1 VATNPVRCDRWA
13 TRVIACAAASVLAA
27 SAAAQSTTTDG
38 NRARAIAALDRLM
51 LSGDPLHNSHDE
63 GAWLQAAVHDAFAR
77 NDQEIIRLAQRAAS
91 PIVVRVMSPI
101 ASTTSLSGLELKR
114 IDVLKLPQPV
124 TYTAQVFASIDG
136 GELVPFAVNSRTGGQ
151 SVTMPEQAKLP
162 GVHHLRLQARIV
174 YSGRG
179 MPPPETRNLPEVTYA
194 LYDPAVE
201 QSSDARL
208 FLRSA
213 GSVPANRLH
222 QDLPDSSLSAWLTA
236 VLSKHATA
244 GKPITVDW
252 LGHFCD
258 ERTHEAGAV
267 PRTRDLCSVGYFEV
281 RGTIGQIWVRTGR
294 IEFTDTEVKWLAEP
308 PTFEA
313 MRLQHSSMT
322 EFDDLSVLPMVLD
335 TDPSRWP
342 QPDVSVAPED
352 ITVTRVG
359 TAGELE
365 ISAIVRNS
373 GWADVRGVEV
383 YAGAGVDGAQGVKD
397 SVVVVVPQRGQVEV
411 KRRLRF
417 PSPYG
422 VVFVHAMQLSNHGP
436 HESWSPDPTP
446 DDAIAY
452 RIVNPE
458 GAPPGYVAR
467 IKKDLC
473 YNLCRGY

>member
-1 VATNPVRCDRWA
+1 VATDPARYVGWA
-13 TRVIACAAASVLAA
+13 TGVIACVAASVLAI
-27 SAAAQSTTTDG
+27 SAAAQSTATAD
-38 NRARAIAALDRLM
+38 NRAKIIAGLERLM
-51 LSGDPLHNSHDE
+51 LAGDPLHNDHDE
-63 GAWLQAAVHDAFAR
+63 GEWLQAAVDAAYAR
-77 NDQEIIRLAQRAAS
+77 NDQEIIQLAQRAAS
-91 PIVVRVMSPI
+91 PLVVRVSSPI
-101 ASTTSLSGLELKR
+101 ASTTSLPGLELKR

-124 TYTAQVFASIDG
+124 TYTAEIFASIDG

-151 SVTMPEQAKLP
+151 SVVMPEQAKLP

-174 YSGRG
+174 YGGRG
-179 MPPPETRNLPEVTYA
+179 MPPPETRNLPEVAYA
-194 LYDPAVE
+194 LYDPAVN

-213 GSVPANRLH
+213 GSVSANRLH
-222 QDLPDSSLSAWLTA
+222 PDLPDTSLAAWLTA
-236 VLSKHATA
+236 VLSKHASD
-244 GKPITVDW
+244 GKPIAVDW

-258 ERTHEAGAV
+258 ERAHEAGAV

-281 RGTIGQIWVRTGR
+281 RGTIGEIWVRTGR
-294 IEFTDTEVKWLAEP
+294 IEFTDTEVKWQAEP

-313 MRLQHSSMT
+313 MRLHHSAMT
-322 EFDDLSVLPMVLD
+322 EFNDLSVLPRVLD

-352 ITVTRVG
+352 ITVTRAG

-383 YAGAGVDGAQGVKD
+383 YVAATVDGTQGAKD
-397 SVVVVVPQRGQVEV
+397 SVVVVVPQRGQVEI
-411 KRRLRF
+411 KRRMRLS
-417 PSPYG
+417 SPYG
-422 VVFVHAMQLSNHGP
+422 VVIIHAMQLSNHGP
-436 HESWSPDPTP
+436 HDSWSPDPTP

-458 GAPPGYVAR
+458 GAPAGYVAR

-473 YNLCRGY
+473 YDLCRGY